1 MWTPLEI
8 PVSPE
13 QPFTDYSRWRLRD
26 SDDGRH
32 VWDFLKTDIELE
44 ARPPTNSD
52 KYWLGLPLVSLYLP
66 CSSVSF
72 PTTSTE
78 QNLPPLPKAKS
89 PLDAARNGYTF
100 YQKIQS
106 NGGHWPGEYG
116 GPMFLLPGLVIGS
129 YVSGMSFLKEER
141 LEMIRYLFNHVHPD
155 DGGWGLYVFLPNV
168 D

>member
-1 MWTPLEI
+1 MWTPLDI

-13 QPFTDYSRWRLRD
+13 QPYTDFSRWRLRD

-32 VWDFLKTDIELE
+32 VWDFLQTDIELE
-44 ARPPTNSD
+44 PHPPTNTD
-52 KYWLGLPLVSLYLP
+52 KYWLGLPLVSLFSSHL
-66 CSSVSF
+66 SVSF
-72 PTTSTE
+72 PGTSTE
-78 QNLPPLPKAKS
+78 QNLPPLSKAKS

-100 YQKIQS
+100 YQNIQS
-106 NGGHWPGEYG
+106 SGGHWPGEYG

-141 LEMIRYLFNHVHPD
+141 LEMIRYLFNHAHPD
-155 DGGWGLYVFLPNV
+155 DGGWGLYVYLPKV